1 MDNEE
6 QGSIADNE
14 RSPASEAADEV
25 EFGPAGT
32 NAEDEQRAEPPGT
45 ADAEQAKAGPE
56 GEPSVPPSRPSHT

>member
-6 QGSIADNE
+6 RNSIADNQ

-32 NAEDEQRAEPPGT
+32 NPEDEERTEPPGGT
-45 ADAEQAKAGPE
+45 EATEPKTGPE
-56 GEPSVPPSRPSHT
+56 GEPSVPPSRASHT